1 MNYKKLHLGCGERFL
16 NGYIHIDIDQH
27 DHIDFLRPIDNLDIF
42 EDDSIEEI
50 YASHVLEYFD
60 KYEVVNVLKEWN
72 RVLKPS
78 GELKIAV
85 PDFENLMK
93 VYELT
98 GDIKNIEGPITGL
111 WEVNNNSNKLFHKQI
126 FDENKL
132 SQLLESCGFVKVSRW
147 DWRDFIKDHP
157 DYDDHAQAYYPHM
170 DKENGIHVSLNLKC
184 FKKD

>member
-1 MNYKKLHLGCGERFL
+1 MKVTQTMKKKMYKKMIKLMK
-16 NGYIHIDIDQH
+16 
-27 DHIDFLRPIDNLDIF
+27 
-42 EDDSIEEI
+42 
-50 YASHVLEYFD
+50 A
-60 KYEVVNVLKEWN
+60 LKTIKMKN
-72 RVLKPS
+72 H
-78 GELKIAV
+78 
-85 PDFENLMK
+85 FENLLK

-126 FDENKL
+126 YDENKL

-157 DYDDHAQAYYPHM
+157 DYDDHSQAYFPHM
-170 DKENGIHVSLNLKC
+170 DKENGIHVSLNLSC

>member
-42 EDDSIEEI
+42 EDNSIEEI

-72 RVLKPS
+72 RVLKPG

-85 PDFENLMK
+85 PDFENLLK

-126 FDENKL
+126 YDENKVKPIIRKL
-132 SQLLESCGFVKVSRW
+132 WFCKVSRW
-147 DWRDFIKDHP
+147 DWEILLKIIQITMTILKLIFLIWIKK
-157 DYDDHAQAYYPHM
+157 M
-170 DKENGIHVSLNLKC
+170 VFTLV
-184 FKKD
+184 